1 MKAPILAIALL
12 LSLPAVA
19 QTAKPAA
26 PVPTDANFAAL
37 DALAKQD
44 YDRAVRLW
52 RPQAAR
58 GDKEAQY
65 QLGLLASANGPQ
77 ALRNPSEAR
86 LWLGKAAEQGHIEA
100 QYQYGLALGWGDSS
114 RPNRD
119 GARQWLEKA
128 RDAGHPNA
136 AAALAQLGTVP
147 ETAVA
152 TAPVPT
158 PPPPPQVLPEAPP
171 QPPAARQPSL
181 VTSEPLAAPP
191 PPPAAA
197 PAPPPTP
204 APVPAA
210 APQPVPPPPPSATAD
225 LPPPPPQP
233 VRPPEP
239 LMPMT
244 DVGPSIGELLSS
256 GFNRPAAPSRDGG
269 VLPPPAPPAPPAA
282 VATAPEPPRAAPATV
297 APPPSQAAPEPP
309 APAAVPAAPAP
320 ITPPPPPVAAL
331 VQLPPQPT
339 PAQALQADH
348 LNARRQPGWQPRIVT
363 DGAAQPALP
372 LMSPPPPVREA
383 VTVDL
388 AALPPSAPTPTSPV
402 TLIRPGN
409 PAMAPQPA
417 AATPP
422 SPTAMAVP
430 VMTAPLP
437 LTAARPAPTPV
448 PTPAVAGAPAA
459 PRTAAPA
466 PSGDGWRL
474 RFAVL
479 SKESSIPGTLTA
491 YREKADA
498 YLGEESITVEPVSA
512 SGPWRI
518 FLNGRYEKSEA
529 ERRCNGIKKTGLD
542 CLVTR

>member
-1 MKAPILAIALL
+1 MKAPLLAMALL
-12 LSLPAVA
+12 LSLPALA
-19 QTAKPAA
+19 QTTKPAA

-52 RPQAAR
+52 RPVAAR

-77 ALRNPSEAR
+77 ELRNPSEAR

-100 QYQYGLALGWGDSS
+100 QYQYGLALGWGDSA
-114 RPNRD
+114 RPNRE

-136 AAALAQLGTVP
+136 QAALGQLNTIP

-152 TAPVPT
+152 AAPAAS
-158 PPPPPQVLPEAPP
+158 PPPPTPRAVPAPEPV
-171 QPPAARQPSL
+171 RQPSM
-181 VTSEPLAAPP
+181 VTSEPLAKPVPP
-191 PPPAAA
+191 PAPPPAAA
-197 PAPPPTP
+197 PPAAAPVAPPP
-204 APVPAA
+204 PVA
-210 APQPVPPPPPSATAD
+210 APQPVAPPPPPVTAE
-225 LPPPPPQP
+225 LPPPPP
-233 VRPPEP
+233 PPAP
-239 LMPMT
+239 NPAPTPIMPMT
-244 DVGPSIGELLSS
+244 DAGPSIGELLSS

-269 VLPPPAPPAPPAA
+269 VQPPAKPEAAATPTAPAPA
-282 VATAPEPPRAAPATV
+282 APETAAAPATT
-297 APPPSQAAPEPP
+297 
-309 APAAVPAAPAP
+309 PAAVPPASTP
-320 ITPPPPPVAAL
+320 ASPPPPPVAAL
-331 VQLPPQPT
+331 VQMPAQPT
-339 PAQALQADH
+339 PAQALEADY

-402 TLIRPGN
+402 TLIRPGSTQI
-409 PAMAPQPA
+409 APQAAPVALATPTAMVPSALAAPTPITPARSVPVPA
-417 AATPP
+417 AA
-422 SPTAMAVP
+422 
-430 VMTAPLP
+430 PL
-437 LTAARPAPTPV
+437 A
-448 PTPAVAGAPAA
+448 TPAVAIAPAVA
-459 PRTAAPA
+459 KPPPPVPAPA
-466 PSGDGWRL
+466 GDGWRI

-498 YLGEESITVEPVSA
+498 FLGEESITVEPVSV

-518 FLNGRYEKSEA
+518 YLNGRYDKGDA
-529 ERRCNGIKKTGLD
+529 ERRCSGIKKTGLD